1 MEVASSPREAKN
13 QSQAKRPS
21 ELLLNSSSS
30 FPSSVLSKQFVLT
43 RLEGRKERG
52 GEKK

>member
-1 MEVASSPREAKN
+1 MEAAHSPREAKN

-30 FPSSVLSKQFVLT
+30 FLVLSKQFVLT
-43 RLEGRKERG
+43 RLEGRKARG